1 MTLCLAQID
10 PGIFTWLYVR
20 PGTLDLSESEARR
33 LDIFLLLFP
42 LSTMTP
48 SQIAPIVLAVVSC
61 DPEGT
66 LCAAA
71 SLDHVYCMFGP
82 RQSQERWES
91 FVQVETLK
99 PRQALCMRIRSNRNK
114 LQILDSI
121 CGYS

>member
-1 MTLCLAQID
+1 MFGLEHLTFQ
-10 PGIFTWLYVR
+10 
-20 PGTLDLSESEARR
+20 SQRR
-33 LDIFLLLFP
+33 EDSTYFLLLFP

-48 SQIAPIVLAVVSC
+48 SQIAPIALAVVSC

-91 FVQVETLK
+91 FVQVKTLK

-114 LQILDSI
+114 LQIALLRISRTFEEKIRQPCQDI
-121 CGYS
+121 